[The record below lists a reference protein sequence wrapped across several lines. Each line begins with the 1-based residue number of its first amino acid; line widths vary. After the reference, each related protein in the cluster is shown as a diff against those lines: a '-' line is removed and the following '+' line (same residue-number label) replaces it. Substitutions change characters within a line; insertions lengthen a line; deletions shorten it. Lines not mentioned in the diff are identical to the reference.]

1 MRMPDI
7 LVEVR
12 GGWIGNR
19 KKQLL
24 HAVHAALVASIKT
37 DPEDKVIRLVEHAP
51 DDFIVPTPVGERFTR
66 IEITM
71 FAGRSIEAKRML
83 YRTIVRTLL
92 PFGIPAEDIKIV
104 LVEVPLENVGIRGG
118 QAACDI
124 QLSYEVK
131 V

>member
-1 MRMPDI
+1 MPDI

-12 GGWIGNR
+12 GGWIGSR
-19 KKQLL
+19 KKELML
-24 HAVHAALVASIKT
+24 AIHGALIESIKT
-37 DPEDKVIRLVEHAP
+37 DPEDKVIRLVEHSP
-51 DDFIVPTPVGERFTR
+51 DDFIVPIPAGDRFTR

-71 FAGRSIEAKRML
+71 FVGRSIEAKRML
-83 YRTIVRTLL
+83 YKTMVKALAA
-92 PFGIPAEDIKIV
+92 FGIPAKDTKIV